1 MYKFNFLSCIKIVD
15 FVMMPDEKMG
25 FVEEWCVSN
34 IKVSGSRY
42 ASYIPSE
49 YHSMTVEF
57 LRNKHTQKS
66 TIGFGP
72 YFSIEWIG
80 PNTLLLQ
87 ERQHG
92 LEELYIRNT
101 PIPYQPA

>member
-42 ASYIPSE
+42 ASVFFYYLADI
-49 YHSMTVEF
+49 
-57 LRNKHTQKS
+57 
-66 TIGFGP
+66 
-72 YFSIEWIG
+72 
-80 PNTLLLQ
+80 LLGAVSN
-87 ERQHG
+87 RKITTR
-92 LEELYIRNT
+92 LYKVRIN
-101 PIPYQPA
+101 

>member
-42 ASYIPSE
+42 AS
-49 YHSMTVEF
+49 VF
-57 LRNKHTQKS
+57 
-66 TIGFGP
+66 
-72 YFSIEWIG
+72 
-80 PNTLLLQ
+80 LLLSRHTLGSNIQ
-87 ERQHG
+87 SQN
-92 LEELYIRNT
+92 YN
-101 PIPYQPA
+101 